1 MLLLGALAVT
11 AALALRTPGD
21 QEQDVVAAS
30 DARSSGVADSQKE
43 PRILPLA
50 PRAATADT
58 KALFATTSWTPP
70 APRPAKEPPPLPP
83 TAPPLPFK
91 YVGKQRMDEV
101 WEVFLSRGDETL
113 IVREGQTIESSYRI
127 DAVKPPN
134 LTLTY
139 LPLGEQQQLRIGE
152 TD

>member
-1 MLLLGALAVT
+1 
-11 AALALRTPGD
+11 
-21 QEQDVVAAS
+21 
-30 DARSSGVADSQKE
+30 
-43 PRILPLA
+43 
-50 PRAATADT
+50 
-58 KALFATTSWTPP
+58 
-70 APRPAKEPPPLPP
+70 
-83 TAPPLPFK
+83 
-91 YVGKQRMDEV
+91 MDEV